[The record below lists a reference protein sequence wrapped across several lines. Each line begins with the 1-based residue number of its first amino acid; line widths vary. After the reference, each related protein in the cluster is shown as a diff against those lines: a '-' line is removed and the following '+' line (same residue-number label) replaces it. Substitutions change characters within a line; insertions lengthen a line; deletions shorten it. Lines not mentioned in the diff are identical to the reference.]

1 MRCVENVA
9 VELLDRVGEIGEH
22 RELAVGGDFREA
34 AEHDHALRLSVD
46 GDRHDAGP
54 QRRDERRMSGEH
66 AEIALGAR
74 HVDLIDF
81 AGEEELLGRDEI
93 EVEGGH
99 RSIQS
104 LGRHPGRAERE
115 PGSR

>member
-1 MRCVENVA
+1 MRSAENVA

-22 RELAVGGDFREA
+22 RELAVGRDFREA
-34 AEHDHALRLSVD
+34 AEHDHALRLAVD
-46 GDRHDAGP
+46 DNRHDAGP
-54 QRRDERRMSGEH
+54 QRRDGRRMSGEH

-81 AGEEELLGRDEI
+81 AGEQELFGGDEI

-99 RSIQS
+99 VLLFNRSS
-104 LGRHPGRAERE
+104 
-115 PGSR
+115 S